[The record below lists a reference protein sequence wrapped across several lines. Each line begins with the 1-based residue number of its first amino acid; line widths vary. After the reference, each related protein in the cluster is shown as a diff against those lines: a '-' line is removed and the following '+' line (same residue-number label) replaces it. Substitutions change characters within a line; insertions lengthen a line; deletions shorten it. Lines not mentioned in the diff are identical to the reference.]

1 MIYMTSPSKENK
13 KGKYVAT
20 RKKEPFKRKFRRFT
34 HKVKHNKL
42 YKSIF
47 FIVLCIIIFF
57 IGRGYQSHKDKLT
70 YTELMEVQKTEI
82 TDKYE
87 AQIVEMN
94 KRHLE
99 ELDNLRYEYE
109 TITPEELIKSE
120 AEYIA
125 KVLYGTAQNNTERD
139 QRTVVW
145 CILNR
150 VDSTAYPNTVK
161 EVCEQPAQWM
171 GYSDKNP
178 VLAALYNVAIKELET
193 WHNDYRPVSSDYIYM
208 SWSSKEITLRD
219 TYEKNAE
226 TRYWQ
231 AG

>member
-1 MIYMTSPSKENK
+1 MTSPTKENK
-13 KGKYVAT
+13 KGKYVT
-20 RKKEPFKRKFRRFT
+20 PKKRDPFKRKFRRFT
-34 HKVKHNKL
+34 RKIKRSKL
-42 YKSIF
+42 YKPTL
-47 FIVLCIIIFF
+47 FIILCIIIFF
-57 IGRGYQSHKDKLT
+57 IGRGCQSHKDKLI
-70 YTELMEVQKTEI
+70 YTELMEAQKTEI
-82 TDKYE
+82 TNQYETKIAEMDKL
-87 AQIVEMN
+87 
-94 KRHLE
+94 HLE

-139 QRTVVW
+139 QRTVIW

-150 VDSTAYPNTVK
+150 VDNTAYPNTVK

-178 VLAALYNVAIKELET
+178 VLATLYNTALKELET
-193 WHNDYRPVSSDYIYM
+193 WHNDYRPVSSDYVYM
-208 SWSSKEITLRD
+208 SWSSREITLRD
-219 TYEKNAE
+219 TYEKSAG

>member
-1 MIYMTSPSKENK
+1 MTSSTSENK
-13 KGKYVAT
+13 KGKYSPSSEK
-20 RKKEPFKRKFRRFT
+20 KKEPFKRKFRRFMRKIRR
-34 HKVKHNKL
+34 HRL
-42 YKSIF
+42 YKPTL
-47 FIVLCIIIFF
+47 FIILCIIIFF
-57 IGRGYQSHKDKLT
+57 IGRGCQSHKDKIT
-70 YTELMEVQKTEI
+70 YTELMEEI
-82 TDKYE
+82 TNEYE
-87 AQIVEMN
+87 AKIAEMD
-94 KRHLE
+94 KLHSE

-150 VDSTAYPNTVK
+150 VDNTAYPNTVK
-161 EVCEQPAQWM
+161 EVCEQSSQWM
-171 GYSDKNP
+171 GYSNKNP
-178 VLAALYNVAIKELET
+178 VLVSLYDVAMKELET
-193 WHNDYRPVSSDYIYM
+193 WHNNYRPVSIDYVYM
-208 SWSSKEITLRD
+208 SWSSREITLRD
-219 TYEKNAE
+219 TYGKTAG

>member
-1 MIYMTSPSKENK
+1 MTSPTSGNR
-13 KGKYVAT
+13 KGKYSPPPK
-20 RKKEPFKRKFRRFT
+20 KKEPFKRKFRRFT
-34 HKVKHNKL
+34 RKVKRHRL
-42 YKSIF
+42 YKPTL
-47 FIVLCIIIFF
+47 FIILCIIIFF
-57 IGRGYQSHKDKLT
+57 IGRGCQSHKDKIT
-70 YTELMEVQKTEI
+70 YTELMEAQKTEI
-82 TDKYE
+82 INEYE
-87 AQIVEMN
+87 AKISEMD
-94 KRHLE
+94 KLHLE

-150 VDSTAYPNTVK
+150 VDNTAYPNTVK
-161 EVCEQPAQWM
+161 EVCEQSSQWM

-178 VLAALYNVAIKELET
+178 VLVSLYNVAMKELET
-193 WHNDYRPVSSDYIYM
+193 WHNDYRPVSADYVYM
-208 SWSSKEITLRD
+208 SWSSREITLRD
-219 TYEKNAE
+219 TYEKGTS

>member
-1 MIYMTSPSKENK
+1 MVSSTNKNKSNRHSSSPHK
-13 KGKYVAT
+13 K
-20 RKKEPFKRKFRRFT
+20 KKESFKRKFRRFMR
-34 HKVKHNKL
+34 KVKHNRL
-42 YKSIF
+42 YKPTL
-47 FIVLCIIIFF
+47 FIILCIIIFF
-57 IGRGYQSHKDKLT
+57 IGRGCQSHKDKLI
-70 YTELMEVQKTEI
+70 YTELMEAQKTEI
-82 TDKYE
+82 INNYE
-87 AQIVEMN
+87 AKIAEMD
-94 KRHLE
+94 KLHSE

-125 KVLYGTAQNNTERD
+125 KVLYGTAQYNTERD

-150 VDSTAYPNTVK
+150 VDNIAYPNTVK
-161 EVCEQPAQWM
+161 EVCEQPSQWM

-178 VLAALYNVAIKELET
+178 VLVSLYEIAMKELET
-193 WHNDYRPVSSDYIYM
+193 WHNNYRPVSADYVYM
-208 SWSSKEITLRD
+208 SWSSREITLRD
-219 TYEKNAE
+219 TYGKTAG

>member
-1 MIYMTSPSKENK
+1 MTSPTKENK
-13 KGKYVAT
+13 KGKYVAP

-34 HKVKHNKL
+34 RKVRRNKL
-42 YKSIF
+42 YKPTL

-57 IGRGYQSHKDKLT
+57 IGRGCQYHKDKNI
-70 YTELMEVQKTEI
+70 YKELIEAQKTEI
-82 TDKYE
+82 TNQYETKIAEMDKL
-87 AQIVEMN
+87 
-94 KRHLE
+94 HLE

-109 TITPEELIKSE
+109 TITPEELMKSE

-178 VLAALYNVAIKELET
+178 VLAALYNIALKELET
-193 WHNDYRPVSSDYIYM
+193 WHNDYRPVSSDYVYM
-208 SWSSKEITLRD
+208 SWSSREITLRD
-219 TYEKNAE
+219 TYEKSAG

>member
-1 MIYMTSPSKENK
+1 MTSPSKENK

-34 HKVKHNKL
+34 HKIKHNKL

-178 VLAALYNVAIKELET
+178 VLVALYNVAIKELET

>member
-1 MIYMTSPSKENK
+1 MISSTSKNK
-13 KGKYVAT
+13 PGKYSSPKK
-20 RKKEPFKRKFRRFT
+20 KKEPFRRKFRRFMR
-34 HKVKHNKL
+34 KVRRHKL
-42 YKSIF
+42 YKLTL
-47 FIVLCIIIFF
+47 FIILCIIIFS

-70 YTELMEVQKTEI
+70 YTELMEAQKTEI
-82 TDKYE
+82 TNNYE
-87 AQIVEMN
+87 TKIAEMN
-94 KRHLE
+94 KLHSE

-109 TITPEELIKSE
+109 TPTPEELIKSE

-125 KVLYGTAQNNTERD
+125 KVLYGTAQNNSERD

-150 VDSTAYPNTVK
+150 VDNTAYPDTVR
-161 EVCEQPAQWM
+161 EVCEQSSQWM

-178 VLAALYNVAIKELET
+178 VIVSLYNVAMKELKT

-208 SWSSKEITLRD
+208 SWSSREITLRD
-219 TYEKNAE
+219 TYEKGTG

>member
-1 MIYMTSPSKENK
+1 MTSPTKENK
-13 KGKYVAT
+13 KGKYVAP
-20 RKKEPFKRKFRRFT
+20 KKRDHFKRKFRRFT
-34 HKVKHNKL
+34 RKVKRSKL
-42 YKSIF
+42 YKPTLFVI
-47 FIVLCIIIFF
+47 LCIIIFF
-57 IGRGYQSHKDKLT
+57 IGRGCQSHKDKLI
-70 YTELMEVQKTEI
+70 YTELMEAQKTEI
-82 TDKYE
+82 TNQYETKIAEMDKL
-87 AQIVEMN
+87 
-94 KRHLE
+94 HSE

-139 QRTVVW
+139 QRTVIW

-150 VDSTAYPNTVK
+150 VDNTAYPNTVK

-178 VLAALYNVAIKELET
+178 VLAALYNIALKELET

-219 TYEKNAE
+219 TYEKSAG

>member
-1 MIYMTSPSKENK
+1 MTSPTKENR
-13 KGKYVAT
+13 KGKYVAPK
-20 RKKEPFKRKFRRFT
+20 KKEPFKRKFRRFT
-34 HKVKHNKL
+34 RKVKRNKL
-42 YKSIF
+42 YKPTL
-47 FIVLCIIIFF
+47 FIILCIIIFF
-57 IGRGYQSHKDKLT
+57 IGRGCQSHKDKLI

-82 TDKYE
+82 TNQYETKIAEMDKL
-87 AQIVEMN
+87 
-94 KRHLE
+94 HLE

-150 VDSTAYPNTVK
+150 VDSIAYPNTVK

-178 VLAALYNVAIKELET
+178 VLAALYNIALKELET
-193 WHNDYRPVSSDYIYM
+193 WHNDYRPVSSDYVYM
-208 SWSSKEITLRD
+208 SWSSREITLRD
-219 TYEKNAE
+219 TYEKSAG

>member
-1 MIYMTSPSKENK
+1 MTPSTSENK
-13 KGKYVAT
+13 KGKYSSSPEK
-20 RKKEPFKRKFRRFT
+20 KKESFKRKFRRFMRKIRR
-34 HKVKHNKL
+34 HRL
-42 YKSIF
+42 YKPTL
-47 FIVLCIIIFF
+47 FIILCIIIFF
-57 IGRGYQSHKDKLT
+57 IGRGCQSHKDKIT
-70 YTELMEVQKTEI
+70 YAELMKEI
-82 TDKYE
+82 TNEYE
-87 AQIVEMN
+87 AKIVEMD
-94 KRHLE
+94 KLHSE

-150 VDSTAYPNTVK
+150 VDNTAYPNTVK
-161 EVCEQPAQWM
+161 EVCEQSSQWM
-171 GYSDKNP
+171 GYSNKNP
-178 VLAALYNVAIKELET
+178 VLVSLYDVAMKELET
-193 WHNDYRPVSSDYIYM
+193 WHNNYRPVSVDYVYM
-208 SWSSKEITLRD
+208 SWSSREITLRD
-219 TYEKNAE
+219 TYGKTAG

>member
-1 MIYMTSPSKENK
+1 MTPSTSENK
-13 KGKYVAT
+13 KGKYSSSPEK
-20 RKKEPFKRKFRRFT
+20 KKEPFKRKFRRFMRKIQR
-34 HKVKHNKL
+34 HQL
-42 YKSIF
+42 YKPTL
-47 FIVLCIIIFF
+47 FIILCIIIFF
-57 IGRGYQSHKDKLT
+57 IGRGCQSNKDKIT
-70 YTELMEVQKTEI
+70 YTELIEEI
-82 TDKYE
+82 TNEYE
-87 AQIVEMN
+87 AKIAEMD
-94 KRHLE
+94 KQHLE

-150 VDSTAYPNTVK
+150 VDNTAYPNTVK
-161 EVCEQPAQWM
+161 EVCEQSSQWM
-171 GYSDKNP
+171 GYSNKNP
-178 VLAALYNVAIKELET
+178 VLVSLYDVAMKELET
-193 WHNDYRPVSSDYIYM
+193 WHNNYRPVSVDYVYM
-208 SWSSKEITLRD
+208 SWSSREITLRD
-219 TYEKNAE
+219 TYGKTAG

>member
-1 MIYMTSPSKENK
+1 MTPPTKENK
-13 KGKYVAT
+13 KGKYVAP

-34 HKVKHNKL
+34 RKVKRNRL
-42 YKSIF
+42 YKPTLFVI
-47 FIVLCIIIFF
+47 LCIIIFF
-57 IGRGYQSHKDKLT
+57 IGRGCQSHKDKLI
-70 YTELMEVQKTEI
+70 YTELMEAQKTEI
-82 TDKYE
+82 TNNYE
-87 AQIVEMN
+87 AKIAEMD
-94 KRHLE
+94 KLHSE

-150 VDSTAYPNTVK
+150 VDNTAYPNTVK

-178 VLAALYNVAIKELET
+178 VLAALYNTALKELET

-219 TYEKNAE
+219 TYEKSAG

>member
-1 MIYMTSPSKENK
+1 MASPSKENK

-20 RKKEPFKRKFRRFT
+20 RKKEPFKRKFKRFT

-57 IGRGYQSHKDKLT
+57 IGRGYQSHKDKLI
-70 YTELMEVQKTEI
+70 YTELMEAQKTEI

-178 VLAALYNVAIKELET
+178 VLAALYNVALKELET
-193 WHNDYRPVSSDYIYM
+193 WHNDYRPVSADYIYM
-208 SWSSKEITLRD
+208 SWTSREITLRD
-219 TYEKNAE
+219 TYEKNAD